1 MIYDA
6 IIRKRIDSLVA
17 ARRYHRKVA
26 IKIYWH
32 VFPNIGGRCKIATLD
47 SSFHHP
53 FTGLVPVFINVFYRA
68 SMAQPVVWKII
79 EQTGE
84 KNILFYFRIKL
95 FIRKKTLLKIKSI
108 IQYFI
113 FNEMNA
119 FESKILSFFF
129 LSMKYLF

>member
-1 MIYDA
+1 MQNSNFRFFVI
-6 IIRKRIDSLVA
+6 
-17 ARRYHRKVA
+17 
-26 IKIYWH
+26 
-32 VFPNIGGRCKIATLD
+32 
-47 SSFHHP
+47 HHP